1 MTRATQRLV
10 ILTGNGPVA
19 HDQSWGWFVHGMPAE
34 LSGITRVTP
43 TATLAIAMNLMAA
56 PQKNL
61 AKQDLDCNAFGV
73 NNTTRV
79 PCNCPVLLPPAP
91 SALSCKASLSW
102 ERIRIQSTAQLS

>member
-43 TATLAIAMNLMAA
+43 TATMAIAMNLMA
-56 PQKNL
+56 PRKNL
-61 AKQDLDCNAFGV
+61 AKQRSGLQRIWGEQHDAG
-73 NNTTRV
+73 
-79 PCNCPVLLPPAP
+79 
-91 SALSCKASLSW
+91 AL
-102 ERIRIQSTAQLS
+102 